1 MIKLPDT
8 PAERLNIGDALS
20 FAALKTA
27 IEQLVGA
34 NGLPMVVE
42 VTEVKPAGFLRDS
55 VEGLVI
61 SHATEPRKYSKAVLT
76 QEGSG
81 LSTRL
86 MVYYVGTDKYTRN
99 MRAAEITRR
108 DHAIMSGITRMLN
121 ADKAQQQEMYYED
134 MAQVVLQAIDMVQRG
149 AVRATAPAPAPT
161 RTATP
166 APSPARSSTQNATPA
181 PAAHTASN
189 PQPQAPRQQAA
200 PRSTSAPHAPAASH
214 SQRQS
219 TAPSRSS
226 SQRQSQSQSTS
237 QPGTTA
243 TPQPTPQAAP
253 RPTTVPLDQVEG
265 PRTTAICTCPYC
277 GAKVRVTVPKA
288 NCQVSVTCGK
298 CHQKFP
304 LEVRRKS

>member
-8 PAERLNIGDALS
+8 PAERINIGSALS
-20 FAALKTA
+20 FATLKTA
-27 IEQLVGA
+27 IEQLVGTH
-34 NGLPMVVE
+34 GLPMVVE

-61 SHATEPRKYSKAVLT
+61 THATEPRKYSKAVLT

-134 MAQVVLQAIDMVQRG
+134 MGQVVMQAIDMVQSG
-149 AVRATAPAPAPT
+149 AVRPTAPAPAPRPAQASAPQPQST
-161 RTATP
+161 PQP
-166 APSPARSSTQNATPA
+166 APGPRPA
-181 PAAHTASN
+181 PAPRPAPDPAPTPRAERAAAPAMQPSSPSHATPEPEPA
-189 PQPQAPRQQAA
+189 PQPR
-200 PRSTSAPHAPAASH
+200 
-214 SQRQS
+214 
-219 TAPSRSS
+219 
-226 SQRQSQSQSTS
+226 
-237 QPGTTA
+237 
-243 TPQPTPQAAP
+243 
-253 RPTTVPLDQVEG
+253 TVPLDHVEG
-265 PRTTAICTCPYC
+265 PRAKAVCTCPHC
-277 GAKVRVTVPKA
+277 GVKVRVTVPNA
-288 NCQVSVTCGK
+288 DCQVSVTCGK

-304 LEVRRKS
+304 LEVRRKRS

>member
-8 PAERLNIGDALS
+8 PTERINIGSAIS

-42 VTEVKPAGFLRDS
+42 VTEVKPAGFLKDS
-55 VEGLVI
+55 IEGLVI

-76 QEGSG
+76 QEVTGVAA
-81 LSTRL
+81 RL

-99 MRAAEITRR
+99 MRAAEMTRR

-134 MAQVVLQAIDMVQRG
+134 MGAVVMEAIDMVKRG
-149 AVRATAPAPAPT
+149 DVRAPAPAPQP
-161 RTATP
+161 TP
-166 APSPARSSTQNATPA
+166 RPQPA
-181 PAAHTASN
+181 PASA
-189 PQPQAPRQQAA
+189 PQPASRPQP
-200 PRSTSAPHAPAASH
+200 APA
-214 SQRQS
+214 
-219 TAPSRSS
+219 
-226 SQRQSQSQSTS
+226 
-237 QPGTTA
+237 
-243 TPQPTPQAAP
+243 PQPAP
-253 RPTTVPLDQVEG
+253 RPASVPAPQPAPQPEPVPEPMSVPMDEVEG
-265 PRTTAICTCPYC
+265 PRATAICTCPHC
-277 GAKVRVTVPKA
+277 GVKVRVTVPNA
-288 NCQVSVTCGK
+288 NCQVNVTCGK